1 MSTVCIEV
9 PAETDQSAAPTEI
22 SEPTDHELIA
32 RIATGDQ
39 SAMRMLAR
47 RHYARILR
55 FVLRFVP
62 DRETAEDVVNETL
75 LAVWRQ
81 AIQFEARSAV
91 TTWMLGIGR
100 YLALAARRARR
111 ASLVGLDESGAA
123 DLADPAE
130 RPDECME
137 RADSRSYLRRCIDAL
152 PADQKAVIDLVYYGN
167 KTVKDAAEIVGVP
180 VNTVKSR
187 MLLARKKLAAMLALE
202 EHGGPPERDRAA
214 LTDRMNPV
222 GV

>member
-9 PAETDQSAAPTEI
+9 PAETDQSAAQAEI
-22 SEPTDHELIA
+22 CEPTDHQLIA

-55 FVLRFVP
+55 FVQRFVP

-81 AIQFEARSAV
+81 AMQFEARSAV

-111 ASLVGLDESGAA
+111 APFVGLEESGAV

-130 RPDECME
+130 RPDERLE
-137 RADSRSYLRRCIDAL
+137 SANSRSYLRRCIDAL
-152 PADQKAVIDLVYYGN
+152 PADQKAVIDLVYYHH

-202 EHGGPPERDRAA
+202 EDGGLPERASPA
-214 LTDRMNPV
+214 LADA
-222 GV
+222 